1 MRKHT
6 NSGGWECLRCLFH
19 KITANHIKALSHV
32 AKVKLLVVN
41 VSLCV
46 AKILDYRLAR
56 YRSLPNKNRGNTSS
70 KKRAQEQ
77 VNQYINELQE
87 TGSKVLS
94 TKTYQKSSSS
104 SWSFTPVPLQHSHS
118 PFRTLF
124 PEKNPRPPTRH

>member
-6 NSGGWECLRCLFH
+6 DGGGWECLWCGFNP
-19 KITANHIKALSHV
+19 ITANHIKALSHV

-56 YRSLPNKNRGNTSS
+56 YRALPNKNRGNTSS

-87 TGSKVLS
+87 TCSKVLS
-94 TKTYQKSSSS
+94 EKKYKKYSSSS
-104 SWSFTPVPLQHSHS
+104 
-118 PFRTLF
+118 
-124 PEKNPRPPTRH
+124 